1 MADNNSTPYSVAPQN
16 VPYFS
21 DGSVLRDLGKLEGSI
36 ESMQM
41 SIAEIKDDVKTLKER
56 ERVKPS
62 DFQAVKSDVEKLT
75 PMAFVC
81 FGSCCGSSSRNYH
94 WSHNR
99 SQDTN
104 SITH

>member
-75 PMAFVC
+75 RWRLYVLGAVAVVVL
-81 FGSCCGSSSRNYH
+81 G
-94 WSHNR
+94 
-99 SQDTN
+99 
-104 SITH
+104 ITIGATIAAKIPIQ

>member
-21 DGSVLRDLGKLEGSI
+21 DGSILRDLGKLEGSI

-75 PMAFVC
+75 
-81 FGSCCGSSSRNYH
+81 R
-94 WSHNR
+94 WR
-99 SQDTN
+99 SYVLGAVAVVFLG
-104 SITH
+104 ITIGATIAAKILIQ

>member
-41 SIAEIKDDVKTLKER
+41 SIAEIKDDVKTLKR
-56 ERVKPS
+56 AGARQAFGFPS
-62 DFQAVKSDVEKLT
+62 CKK
-75 PMAFVC
+75 
-81 FGSCCGSSSRNYH
+81 
-94 WSHNR
+94 
-99 SQDTN
+99 
-104 SITH
+104 

>member
-75 PMAFVC
+75 
-81 FGSCCGSSSRNYH
+81 R
-94 WSHNR
+94 WR
-99 SQDTN
+99 SYVLGAVAVVVLG
-104 SITH
+104 ITIGATIATKILIQ

>member
-75 PMAFVC
+75 
-81 FGSCCGSSSRNYH
+81 R
-94 WSHNR
+94 WR
-99 SQDTN
+99 SYVLGAVAVVVLG
-104 SITH
+104 ITIGATIAAKIPIQ